1 MRKGWIGTA
10 IIFMF
15 FLGLLVMIL
24 FNSLLIFIPNI
35 QFLLQLAIILGI
47 IRFIR
52 SWLGKGMLSYAVSG
66 IFIYIFVFKYT
77 WLTYNLW
84 LFYLIIS
91 MGIFSYCIWL
101 VPMFLDLLGSV
112 LGKPGR

>member
-1 MRKGWIGTA
+1 V
-10 IIFMF
+10 IFLAF
-15 FLGLLVMIL
+15 DL
-24 FNSLLIFIPNI
+24 LLIFIPNI

-47 IRFIR
+47 VRFIR
-52 SWLGKGMLSYAVSG
+52 GWLGKGMLAYAVSG

-91 MGIFSYCIWL
+91 MGIFSYGIWL
-101 VPMFLDLLGSV
+101 IPIGLDLLATMV
-112 LGKPGR
+112 GKK

>member
-1 MRKGWIGTA
+1 
-10 IIFMF
+10 
-15 FLGLLVMIL
+15 
-24 FNSLLIFIPNI
+24 
-35 QFLLQLAIILGI
+35 
-47 IRFIR
+47 
-52 SWLGKGMLSYAVSG
+52 MLSYAVSG